1 MLRASET
8 LKAKS
13 CSILRQLLKQYHP
26 LVAHTTPLEGS
37 FVKFQQGQQFREP
50 ASAVNDSCLSC
61 LVYTH
66 VA

>member
-26 LVAHTTPLEGS
+26 LVAHSLNPCG
-37 FVKFQQGQQFREP
+37 
-50 ASAVNDSCLSC
+50 CLS
-61 LVYTH
+61 LFDKDNIPV
-66 VA
+66 